1 MPGSPPG
8 IFLPSFWSEA
18 RFSLTFPSGTVK
30 MALGRATDCR
40 IPAVDSSPRG
50 GYRFRERRGAN
61 GPAAELLGNPLGARQ
76 HPHRVHAGAGR
87 VLHLAELPRGG
98 QERPPHRRGPQG
110 AGPATDAG
118 LTLRLLFHLVPI
130 GKDAALAPGSP
141 V

>member
-18 RFSLTFPSGTVK
+18 RFSLTFPSETVK
-30 MALGRATDCR
+30 MAARRATDCR
-40 IPAVDSSPRG
+40 MPPVDSLPRG

-61 GPAAELLGNPLGARQ
+61 GPAAEPLGNSLGG
-76 HPHRVHAGAGR
+76 PPPPPRVHAGTGR

-98 QERPPHRRGPQG
+98 QERSPHRRGPQG

-118 LTLRLLFHLVPI
+118 LAQP
-130 GKDAALAPGSP
+130 
-141 V
+141 